1 MPFKPMSISKLCIY
15 ITIINVLIL
24 SSCIDPYT
32 PKLAG
37 YKTLLIV
44 DGMITDENSAY
55 TIRLSNTLQDQNA
68 DPIMISDA
76 TVSVTDD
83 IGNIFYLTSKG
94 NGLYRSDST
103 VFRGNVGRKYVLHIL
118 TKENEEYESVPCLM
132 KPVAEIDSI
141 YIARDEQLV
150 NNSTESDEGISIYL
164 DSKKGSSNSYYRWAF
179 EEAWKFRVPNPQ
191 RYVYIKTKLPD
202 FPLILPI
209 PTNDIKEFCWKYRR
223 SDEILVRS
231 IKEWQS
237 GKIEKQPIYFISSLK
252 SDRLLLEYSIL
263 VKQYSLSPEEYEFWN
278 NLKQVNIGG
287 GDIFARQP
295 YAVISNIHRTNDPDE
310 RVLGYFQVSAVKQ
323 KIKNIPYRDVAL
335 MGLHFYSNTCK
346 TWQYNPLDFETK
358 CRCPPKTWDD
368 VYWYL
373 SIQSDYTFVRPIYF
387 YADSLLVK
395 MEFTRPECGNCEVT
409 GSRARTDFWNEIK

>member
-1 MPFKPMSISKLCIY
+1 MSITKPGVY
-15 ITIINVLIL
+15 ITIIIVLIL

-32 PKLAG
+32 PKLTG
-37 YKTLLIV
+37 YKTLLVV

-55 TIRLSNTLQDQNA
+55 TVRLSKTLQEQNA
-68 DPIMISDA
+68 DPVMISDA
-76 TVSVTDD
+76 TVSVADD
-83 IGNIFYLTSKG
+83 NGNIFYLTSHG
-94 NGLYRSDST
+94 NGVYKTDST
-103 VFRGNVGRKYVLHIL
+103 VFRGTVGRKYVLHIL

-132 KPVAEIDSI
+132 KPVVDIDSI

-150 NNSTESDEGISIYL
+150 NNSTESEEGISIYL
-164 DSKKGSSNSYYRWAF
+164 DSKKGSSDSYYRWTF

-263 VKQYSLSPEEYEFWN
+263 VKQYSISLEEYGFWN
-278 NLKQVNIGG
+278 NLRQVNIAG
-287 GDIFARQP
+287 GDIFARLP
-295 YAVISNIHRTNDPDE
+295 YSVTSNIHRTSDPNE

-323 KIKNIPYRDVAL
+323 KRKNIPYRDVAL
-335 MGLHFYSNTCK
+335 MGLHFYSPPCK
-346 TWQYNPLDFETK
+346 IWQFSPMDFETN
-358 CRCPPKTWDD
+358 CHCPPKTWDD

-373 SIQSDYTFVRPIYF
+373 SIVSDYTFVRPIYF
-387 YADSLLVK
+387 YVDTVLVK
-395 MEFTRPECGNCEVT
+395 LEFTRPECGNCELT
-409 GSRARTDFWNEIK
+409 GSRTRTDFWNEIK